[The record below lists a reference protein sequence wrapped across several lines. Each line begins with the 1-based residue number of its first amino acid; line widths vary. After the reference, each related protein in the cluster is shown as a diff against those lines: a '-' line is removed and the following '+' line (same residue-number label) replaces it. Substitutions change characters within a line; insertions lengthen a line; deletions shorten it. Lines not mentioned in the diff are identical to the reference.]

1 MSVLPFVCFLKETK
15 KKAREERQQADEG
28 LWRMN
33 REMANESLKMVRDFL
48 EVIGLAVFVVCGLRF
63 L

>member
-1 MSVLPFVCFLKETK
+1 
-15 KKAREERQQADEG
+15 
-28 LWRMN
+28 MN

>member
-1 MSVLPFVCFLKETK
+1 MSVLPFVFLKETK

-33 REMANESLKMVRDFL
+33 REIANESLKMVRDFL

>member
-1 MSVLPFVCFLKETK
+1 MSVLSFVFLKETK

-28 LWRMN
+28 RWRMN
-33 REMANESLKMVRDFL
+33 REMANESLKMLRDFL

>member
-1 MSVLPFVCFLKETK
+1 MSVLPFVFLKETE
-15 KKAREERQQADEG
+15 KKAGEERQQANEG

>member
-1 MSVLPFVCFLKETK
+1 METK